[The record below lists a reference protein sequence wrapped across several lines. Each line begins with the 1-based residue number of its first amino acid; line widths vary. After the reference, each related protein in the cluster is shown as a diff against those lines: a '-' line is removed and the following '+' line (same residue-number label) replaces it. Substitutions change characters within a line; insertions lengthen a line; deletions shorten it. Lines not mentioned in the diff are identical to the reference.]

1 MFRLSKYE
9 LRKNRNTLLIILAGL
24 AVLEICFL
32 VSLYMDNQD
41 YAVIWASALFLY
53 SLICYFAVFIFAI
66 TNYYREINSKTSYL
80 VFMTPVS
87 SLRIILSKMLTVLLL
102 GLIMASVIGVL
113 GYLDVSLFLTR
124 YSEYKTMGEVISE
137 VMKNFGI
144 DTVQLASMMLF
155 SIIIFLLSVFSTVA
169 MLYLCI
175 TLAATLLQNS
185 RLKLV
190 VTIVFFIAGMTANGK
205 IQDLIGELQPVVYKE
220 TVQFLDLLVQSWP
233 YALANLIELAV
244 CMLLT
249 TWLLEKKL
257 SL

>member
-1 MFRLSKYE
+1 
-9 LRKNRNTLLIILAGL
+9 
-24 AVLEICFL
+24 
-32 VSLYMDNQD
+32 
-41 YAVIWASALFLY
+41 
-53 SLICYFAVFIFAI
+53 
-66 TNYYREINSKTSYL
+66 
-80 VFMTPVS
+80 
-87 SLRIILSKMLTVLLL
+87 
-102 GLIMASVIGVL
+102 
-113 GYLDVSLFLTR
+113 
-124 YSEYKTMGEVISE
+124 
-137 VMKNFGI
+137 
-144 DTVQLASMMLF
+144 
-155 SIIIFLLSVFSTVA
+155 